1 MSIFSKDDLELP
13 GPETPGN
20 TLNRNSPSFSES
32 QSATD
37 NLKVASHNIR
47 TVVESPVISPQSSLI
62 QSEPEEKP
70 GFRAA
75 EAYIRPSPIYT
86 GGDVLK
92 YDFDLKNCTF
102 TLSLNANRPT
112 AQDAP
117 TEIYLPEFHFP
128 KSDTVVSVSGG
139 KWSIEDLDESSSF
152 QILKWW
158 HTEGDQDIKVQGVRR
173 KASDIVAGYED
184 ETYLDQCQ
192 RSTCIVM

>member
-1 MSIFSKDDLELP
+1 MI
-13 GPETPGN
+13 
-20 TLNRNSPSFSES
+20 
-32 QSATD
+32 
-37 NLKVASHNIR
+37 
-47 TVVESPVISPQSSLI
+47 ESPVISPQSSHI

-102 TLSLNANRPT
+102 TLSLNANKPT

-128 KSDTVVSVSGG
+128 KSETVVSVSGG
-139 KWSIEDLDESSSF
+139 KWSIEVPDESSSF

-158 HTEGDQDIKVQGVRR
+158 HAEGDQDIKVQGVRR

-192 RSTCIVM
+192 KSSCTVM